1 MPDNYYDKW
10 IKSLRLISIGLYIAV
25 ILLEGGMYFVLRS
38 QNLIYQSTADY
49 LWSYFLKP
57 VLLSTAIVAVGAT
70 IIQITKKE
78 VVKKYTQ
85 LIMITLM
92 FGNVAYIHSVF
103 LVAMV
108 VFCIPIFLTVVFQ
121 DKKLLNVITILSELI
136 VLRIAVHGF
145 VTGHGAGRNEYFLP
159 SVIIAMVL
167 LFACRCIAGV
177 SITLLNDRNAA
188 LQQATLEAQEAR
200 EQAELVNQG
209 KTIFLS
215 NMSHEIRTPINA
227 VLGLD
232 EMIIRESEE
241 ETIRDY
247 AMDIKSSGKSLLV
260 LVNDVLDFS
269 KIESG
274 KLELVNTEYDVSSVI
289 NDLVNM
295 ISARAI
301 GKGLS
306 FMVDV
311 KPEVPHLLFGDEVR
325 IKQIILNLL
334 TNAVK
339 YTDKGTVTLTI
350 DYSKVDNEKIKLL
363 VSVKDTGKGIKEAD
377 MEKLF
382 VPFERIEEKR
392 NRNIEGTGLGMS
404 ITKQLLALMDS
415 ELQVDSVYGKGSNF
429 AFEIIQGVRDWK
441 AIGNYQEAYRRQKSL
456 AIKYKEQFRAPKA
469 RILVVDDTVI
479 NLKVFSGLLKKTEVM
494 IDEAHSGEE
503 CLNFVSENDYHIIFI
518 DHMMPDMDG
527 IETLRRIKEMD
538 SSKNS
543 VVPTIALTANATSGS
558 REFYLKSGF
567 TEYLTKP
574 IEPLKLEQMLIR
586 FLPEELVELTEE

>member
-57 VLLSTAIVAVGAT
+57 VLISTAIVAVGAT

-92 FGNVAYIHSVF
+92 FGNVAYIHGVF

-177 SITLLNDRNAA
+177 SITVLNDRNAA

-200 EQAELVNQG
+200 EQAELANQG

-247 AMDIKSSGKSLLV
+247 AMDIKSSGKSLLA

-339 YTDKGTVTLTI
+339 YTDEGTVTLTI

-404 ITKQLLALMDS
+404 ITKQLLSLMDS

-429 AFEIIQGVRDWK
+429 TFEIIQGVRDWK

-494 IDEAHSGEE
+494 IDEAHSGAE

>member
-57 VLLSTAIVAVGAT
+57 VLISTAIVAVGAT

-177 SITLLNDRNAA
+177 SITVLNDRNAA

-200 EQAELVNQG
+200 EQAELANQG

-247 AMDIKSSGKSLLV
+247 AMDIKSSGKSLLA

-415 ELQVDSVYGKGSNF
+415 KLQVDSVYGKGSNF
-429 AFEIIQGVRDWK
+429 TFEIIQGVRDWK

>member
-1 MPDNYYDKW
+1 MQDNYYDKW

-57 VLLSTAIVAVGAT
+57 VLISTAIVAVGAT

-177 SITLLNDRNAA
+177 SITVLNDRNAA

-200 EQAELVNQG
+200 EQAELANQG

-247 AMDIKSSGKSLLV
+247 AMDIKSSGKSLLA

-429 AFEIIQGVRDWK
+429 TFEIIQGVRDWK